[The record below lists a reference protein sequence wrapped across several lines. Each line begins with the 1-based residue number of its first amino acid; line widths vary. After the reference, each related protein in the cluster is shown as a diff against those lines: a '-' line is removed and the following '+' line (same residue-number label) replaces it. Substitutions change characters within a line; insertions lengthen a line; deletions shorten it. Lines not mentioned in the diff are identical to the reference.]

1 MTRSH
6 TIYCVILIG
15 DDRPLAAFTV
25 KNELISYLVK
35 RNQDSFTKA
44 RVWRT
49 KNAGQPGSAEDIT
62 DEINTVVDFEIQKLL
77 AR

>member
-1 MTRSH
+1 
-6 TIYCVILIG
+6 
-15 DDRPLAAFTV
+15 
-25 KNELISYLVK
+25 LISYLVK